1 VTSPGGPPSSAPR
14 STGGVDVDSYVVAA
28 ADHICPWQTLPQQP
42 AARRQDPVR
51 PVVYLAG
58 IAALVS
64 PPGGKSQYQA
74 SDVTADAQAWQQSAA
89 TEQGSWW
96 PDYAS
101 WLAARSGGQ
110 VPAPAGLGSDGYR
123 VIEPAPGSY
132 VRAA

>member
-1 VTSPGGPPSSAPR
+1 MRRKEADVVKTVTAGGRRLRVAVRPGTGGGPPLL
-14 STGGVDVDSYVVAA
+14 V
-28 ADHICPWQTLPQQP
+28 CN
-42 AARRQDPVR
+42 
-51 PVVYLAG
+51 G
-58 IAALVS
+58 IGTPLEALEPFTAALVNPADS
-64 PPGGKSQYQA
+64 KKSRYQA
-74 SDVTADAQAWQQSAA
+74 SDDVSADAEAWQQAAA

-110 VPAPAGLGSDGYR
+110 VAAPAGLGGDGYR